1 MLASHGNDFSN
12 IRLSTAGIVFLG
24 TPFQGSNVAVYGPW
38 LAQAV
43 GHDKKLLES
52 FRRNSPALYDIERE
66 FETCYR
72 DADTVYFERIEGSN
86 VPLHI
91 QVRQSRALY
100 LTHWV

>member
-24 TPFQGSNVAVYGPW
+24 TPFQGSNVAVYGRW

-43 GHDKKLLES
+43 GHDKTLLES
-52 FRRNSPALYDIERE
+52 FNKNSPAFYEIERE

-72 DADTVYFERIEGSN
+72 DADTVYFESIEASIG
-86 VPLHI
+86 PWQI
-91 QVRQSRALY
+91 QVSQSRPLY